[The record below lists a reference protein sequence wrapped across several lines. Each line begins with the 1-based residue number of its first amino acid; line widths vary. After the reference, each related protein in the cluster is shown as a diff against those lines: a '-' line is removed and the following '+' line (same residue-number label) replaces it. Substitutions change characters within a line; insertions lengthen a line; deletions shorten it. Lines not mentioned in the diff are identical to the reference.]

1 MPEVEGVIRFDQF
14 EVDLRAG
21 ELRRNN
27 RPVRLQNQVFRLLT
41 KFLEHRGEVLTREQL
56 RTHIWPSDVFVNFDN
71 GLSTAVRKLRVVLG
85 RPPGAKGNN
94 GYIETV
100 PRV

>member
-1 MPEVEGVIRFDQF
+1 MPEVGGVIKFDQF

-41 KFLEHRGEVLTREQL
+41 KFLEDRGEVLTREQL
-56 RTHIWPSDVFVNFDN
+56 RNAH
-71 GLSTAVRKLRVVLG
+71 LAV
-85 RPPGAKGNN
+85 
-94 GYIETV
+94 
-100 PRV
+100 